1 MKFNFFG
8 YSFSSSFFKI
18 TNTHINQRLDVFLKQ
33 NFELPYPAIQRLLR
47 TKKINVMTKTGKN
60 SKPDYRLQISD
71 EIKYPITLKPKEKN
85 EIFNENSENEEK
97 NEYNEE
103 KAKIIKGMLIYEDEN
118 FIILNKISNISSQG
132 GQNSETN
139 LLPLLR
145 NYYHYNSNIWIIH
158 RLDKNTTGL
167 LLLAKKKLAAQIM
180 SKFLSEQEN
189 MEKYYLVFVDGVPDS
204 FKKKG
209 AKNGI
214 IDLPMVFQ
222 NKKMKIC
229 NLNNSEGEKCV
240 TFYQIL
246 GFFEISDDKII
257 PSDGR
262 EKATTVT
269 LMKIRIKG
277 GKKHQIRA
285 HLSQVLG
292 TPVIFDRKYGFTNGS
307 LEKILRK
314 YNEGFNENGKFYEK
328 NKNTIVFNDME
339 KLFDC
344 DLNAKKMV
352 DIVQNENFKGRE
364 YFALHAF
371 QIFLKTDQ
379 KVKNFKEFLALGEGK
394 MDGEIML
401 KAKLPSFF
409 LGFIENCLG
418 EKTNEF
424 LDYID
429 RIRF

>member
-139 LLPLLR
+139 
-145 NYYHYNSNIWIIH
+145 
-158 RLDKNTTGL
+158 L

-401 KAKLPSFF
+401 KARLPSFF

-424 LDYID
+424 LEKLG
-429 RIRF
+429 IR